1 LDLRSYDVAL
11 ETVAEAPVDF
21 AFAVGDWNVRHRR
34 LRERLAGCTDW
45 IEFPGE
51 MSTRPVL
58 GGFGN
63 VEDNLLHLPEGPYR
77 AVALRSFNPQTL
89 QWSIWWLDGRAPG
102 QLDVPV
108 VGSFTDGVGTFYA
121 DDTLNGA
128 PIRIRFTWFTS
139 NPENP
144 RWEQAFSS
152 DNGASWETNWTMDFT
167 RAPSRP

>member
-1 LDLRSYDVAL
+1 VAL
-11 ETVAEAPVDF
+11 ETIADAPDDF
-21 AFAVGDWNVRHRR
+21 AFAVGDWLVAHRR
-34 LRERLAGCTDW
+34 LRDRLVGCTDW

-58 GGFGN
+58 GGLGN
-63 VEDNLLHLPEGPYR
+63 VEDNVLHLPEGPYR
-77 AVALRSFNPQTL
+77 AIAVRSFNPQTL
-89 QWSIWWLDGRAPG
+89 QWAIWWLDGRAPG

-108 VGSFTDGVGTFYA
+108 LGSFADGVGTFYA